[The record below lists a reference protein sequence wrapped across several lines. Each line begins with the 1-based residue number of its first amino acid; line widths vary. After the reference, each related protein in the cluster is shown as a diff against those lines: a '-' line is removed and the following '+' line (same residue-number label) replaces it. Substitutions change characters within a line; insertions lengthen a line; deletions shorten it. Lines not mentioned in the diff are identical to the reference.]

1 MTPEELM
8 RASREQARAELD
20 GVALGADASQWGS
33 KTPYEAKG
41 FDREV
46 ALAEFD
52 NFIESLPED
61 SPAEIKTRVTKH
73 MGPLNMLS
81 MTEGEALCILS
92 MSAEEYFAL
101 QSTYKQAWEQIQA
114 LMADYSTKLHAVKME
129 LFQQLPPGICGLLD
143 VPTAVTF
150 KKAEFTGRL
159 IGRRRH
165 YEAAKERAKAMAPA
179 NPAKVKKQ
187 CTACLLT
194 KPLTEFHTRCD
205 RPDGRENRCKECRK
219 ARIKSIKRS
228 GA

>member
-8 RASREQARAELD
+8 RANRDQARAELNGLSVGTD
-20 GVALGADASQWGS
+20 SSQWDS

-46 ALAEFD
+46 ALADFD

-61 SPAEIKTRVTKH
+61 SPAEIKARVTQH
-73 MGPLNMLS
+73 TGPLNMKS
-81 MTEGEALCILS
+81 ITEGEALAILA
-92 MSAEEYFAL
+92 MSAEEYFSL
-101 QSTYKQAWEQIQA
+101 QSTYKEAWEQIQA
-114 LMADYSTKLHAVKME
+114 LMAEYSAKLHEVKME
-129 LFQQLPPGICGLLD
+129 LFQQLPPGVCGLVD
-143 VPTAVTF
+143 VPTAVSF
-150 KKAEFTGRL
+150 KKVEFTSRL
-159 IGRRRH
+159 IGRRRY
-165 YEAAKERAKAMAPA
+165 YETAKERAKTMVPA

-187 CTACLLT
+187 CTACLIV

-228 GA
+228 GV